1 MITQSLSMIYY
12 PKKKKN
18 KTKWRTPT
26 VNIKQNKN
34 KLKSTSPV
42 QKIIFIPPV
51 FAYSTFIFFL
61 KSNLIRNII
70 KSNETYF
77 L

>member
-12 PKKKKN
+12 PKKI

-51 FAYSTFIFFL
+51 FAYSTNFFL
-61 KSNLIRNII
+61 TQI
-70 KSNETYF
+70 
-77 L
+77 